1 MKSDCTLGDAP
12 WRLDAGTCDSMVA
25 VFFLGPLTFICF
37 HPSIYFSPAF
47 VCAFTHY
54 HRQHVSFS
62 GRSLF
67 FFVTHYLMLWSR
79 RIAVAAVAVWCS
91 VLQRVAV
98 CVSLRYWRIL
108 CIFMVRKA
116 GSLLQ
121 KRPIK
126 ETIFCKRELRYWGIV
141 AEILGNLVY
150 FLSFRVVSCASYTMG
165 CRVLQSV
172 AECCRVLQS
181 VAECVAVWGG
191 YG

>member
-98 CVSLRYWRIL
+98 CVSLRYWGIL
-108 CIFMVRKA
+108 CIFCRFA
-116 GSLLQ
+116 LYLALLTQ
-121 KRPIK
+121 
-126 ETIFCKRELRYWGIV
+126 WG
-141 AEILGNLVY
+141 AE
-150 FLSFRVVSCASYTMG
+150 C

-181 VAECVAVWGG
+181 VSRYGVATVSRIDKIIGLFCRILSLL
-191 YG
+191 